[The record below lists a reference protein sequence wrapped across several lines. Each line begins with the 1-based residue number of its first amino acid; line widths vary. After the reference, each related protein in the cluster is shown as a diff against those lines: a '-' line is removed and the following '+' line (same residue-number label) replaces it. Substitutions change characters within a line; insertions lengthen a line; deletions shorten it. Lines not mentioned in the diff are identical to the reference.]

1 MKRLCLLP
9 SNLSR
14 IALTTIRNV
23 EVVSSGN
30 KKKILKGI
38 LKKKMD
44 MSVNL
49 KGMSLHRLGGQV

>member
-1 MKRLCLLP
+1 MKRLWLLP

-30 KKKILKGI
+30 KKK
-38 LKKKMD
+38 
-44 MSVNL
+44 NL
-49 KGMSLHRLGGQV
+49 KRYFKKENGYERESERYVFA